1 MPTRKSFETAQF
13 YPVTPRRWKDFEK
26 LFGNNGACGGCWC
39 MHWRLKQSE
48 YDKNKGAG
56 NKRAIKKLIES
67 GKPPGVIGYIKKE
80 PVAWCCVGPRESFPK
95 LERARTLKPID
106 DKPVWSILC
115 LFVAKLN
122 RNSGL
127 SSQVIEAACN
137 YAFSKGAS
145 IVEGY
150 PYVTGK
156 KKWADPFVFTGL
168 VSSFKRAGFKVVAR
182 PSKSRAIVSIY
193 KGSN

>member
-1 MPTRKSFETAQF
+1 
-13 YPVTPRRWKDFEK
+13 
-26 LFGNNGACGGCWC
+26 
-39 MHWRLKQSE
+39 MHWRLIQSE
-48 YDKNKGAG
+48 YDKEKGAG
-56 NKRAIKKLIES
+56 NKRAIRKLIES

-80 PVAWCCVGPRESFPK
+80 PVAWCCVGPRESFQK

-106 DKPVWSILC
+106 DQPVWSILC
-115 LFVAKLN
+115 LFIAKPS

-127 SSQVIEAACN
+127 SSHLIEAACK
-137 YAFSKGAS
+137 YAFSKGAL

-150 PYVTGK
+150 PCVTGK

-182 PSKSRAIVSIY
+182 PSKSRAIVRIY

>member
-1 MPTRKSFETAQF
+1 
-13 YPVTPRRWKDFEK
+13 
-26 LFGNNGACGGCWC
+26 

-48 YDKNKGAG
+48 YDKNKGTQ
-56 NKRAIKKLIES
+56 NKRAIKELIEA

-106 DKPVWSILC
+106 DRPVWSILC
-115 LFVAKLN
+115 LFIAKPF
-122 RNSGL
+122 RKAGL
-127 SSQVIEAACN
+127 SAQVINAASK
-137 YAFSKGAS
+137 YAFSKGALT
-145 IVEGY
+145 IEGY

-168 VSSFKRAGFKVVAR
+168 VSSFKRVGFKVVAR
-182 PSKSRAIVSIY
+182 PSKSRAIVRYY
-193 KGSN
+193 K